1 MNPKLIRIVVLYGI
15 INCTNPMLLKLLE
28 QGMTTRPYQ
37 TGIRVKDHSINRE
50 NKLNTIQY

>member
-1 MNPKLIRIVVLYGI
+1 MNPKLIRIVELYGI
-15 INCTNPMLLKLLE
+15 INSTNPMLLKLLE

-37 TGIRVKDHSINRE
+37 TDIMVKDHSINRE